1 MKNNYLAKENLWP
14 HVSPTYKVRIMLT
27 DWIQFAAKIHTHTHT
42 HTHIYIYAHTH
53 AHGNRLVRIMCV
65 NICYVEF

>member
-27 DWIQFAAKIHTHTHT
+27 DWIQFVARI
-42 HTHIYIYAHTH
+42 HIYKYMHTHTH